1 MQMCC
6 VESGNIM
13 IQAIR
18 IISTAS
24 RTLHTTRC
32 TPLSSQ
38 RHPSHGF
45 SPILWTLP
53 PGLEKTR
60 LWLHQSQQIKNTIKC
75 AMAFLVVVF
84 EKFEALKPILYTL
97 SPLVISPKNKLLSFC
112 CIFFYI
118 HEENEDNQNIFLS
131 LKTKKYDSSQD
142 RVKTWRD
149 HV

>member
-97 SPLVISPKNKLLSFC
+97 SPLVISPKNKLLSFLLY
-112 CIFFYI
+112 FFLY
-118 HEENEDNQNIFLS
+118 
-131 LKTKKYDSSQD
+131 
-142 RVKTWRD
+142 TWRKWRQSKHFFKFKD
-149 HV
+149 KEVWQLTGSC

>member
-1 MQMCC
+1 
-6 VESGNIM
+6 
-13 IQAIR
+13 
-18 IISTAS
+18 
-24 RTLHTTRC
+24 
-32 TPLSSQ
+32 
-38 RHPSHGF
+38 
-45 SPILWTLP
+45 
-53 PGLEKTR
+53 
-60 LWLHQSQQIKNTIKC
+60 
-75 AMAFLVVVF
+75 MAFLVVVF